1 MIKINID
8 KILEDQD
15 KTMYW
20 LAESTEI
27 SYSAIHKLTANKTKS
42 ISFDLLERIC
52 LALDVG
58 IEDILEIVP
67 DEPKPRPFKRLK

>member
-1 MIKINID
+1 MIKVNIAE
-8 KILEDQD
+8 ILEDQE

-20 LAESTEI
+20 LAEYTEI
-27 SYSAIHKLTANKTKS
+27 SYPAIHRLTANKTKS

-67 DEPKPRPFKRLK
+67 DEKKSRPSKQI